1 VRILGP
7 LDGVRGGSRA
17 AEEPER
23 AEVASAVSLEGARR
37 SEKAEV
43 LEKA

>member
-1 VRILGP
+1 MGP

-17 AEEPER
+17 VEEPGR
-23 AEVASAVSLEGARR
+23 AEMAPAASLDGTRR
-37 SEKAEV
+37 GEEAEV